1 MDFFKGYVETKNKKC
16 IEKIRGRNDFKTYDQ
31 VKLLPEFAGILSEN
45 TILIDVDDYEQ
56 SEILFKIVNDL
67 KLKCRVYKT
76 TRGKHFLFKNEE
88 LQTCKT
94 HTKVGVG
101 LTVDIKVGMK
111 TSYEILKFN
120 NEEREILYDTKD
132 YEIIPKWLY
141 PVKTTIEFLDME
153 NGDGR
158 NQSLFNYILTLQSS
172 DFSQKEV
179 KECLNLINNYI
190 LKEPLEESELEVIY
204 RDDSFKKPSF
214 YKGNTFLLDKFATY
228 MKNQYHIIRI
238 NGRLHIYKDGIYV
251 ADDSEI
257 EAEMINVIPG
267 LNKAKRNEVY
277 AYINLLIRDDIRNLD
292 ANLIA
297 FKNGVYNIENNEF
310 LDFNPDYIITNKINW
325 NYNPSAKSKL
335 AEDTL
340 KKLACNDKKIESL
353 LKEVIGYCFY
363 RYNELGKAFI
373 LTGDKSNGKS
383 TFLDMISYL
392 LGAENISSLDL
403 AELGERFKT
412 AELFG
417 KLANIGDDIKGDFIP
432 DLAIFKKLVTGDRVN
447 VERKGLN
454 PFEFNNYSK
463 MLFSANKIPR
473 VKDETGA
480 VLRRLIIV
488 PFNAKFEKG
497 SSDYDPYIKYKLRS
511 TEVMEY
517 LILDGLKGL
526 KNVLENKGF
535 TISDKVEAELQE
547 FDEMNNPILMY
558 VEDFGDEIL
567 NHTTNEV
574 YLSYVSYCKESG
586 LNPLGKIQ
594 FCKQIC
600 TMLNYKS
607 VVKKVN
613 GKSAR
618 VFAKVTENI

>member
-16 IEKIRGRNDFKTYDQ
+16 TEKIRGRDDFKNYDQ
-31 VKLLPEFAGILSEN
+31 VKLLPEFAGILSEES
-45 TILIDVDDYEQ
+45 ILIDVDDFEQ
-56 SEILFKIVNDL
+56 SEILFNIIKDL
-67 KLKCRVYKT
+67 KLKCRIYKT
-76 TRGKHFLFKNEE
+76 TRGKHFLFKNQEVNS
-88 LQTCKT
+88 CKT
-94 HTKVGVG
+94 HTKVAVG
-101 LTVDIKVGMK
+101 LTVDIKVGSK
-111 TSYEILKFN
+111 NSYEVLKFDGK
-120 NEEREILYDTKD
+120 EREILYDTKE
-132 YEIIPKWLY
+132 YGFVPKWLY
-141 PVKTTIEFLDME
+141 PIKTTVDFLNME
-153 NGDGR
+153 DGDGR
-158 NQSLFNYILTLQSS
+158 NQALFNYILTLQSS
-172 DFSQKEV
+172 DFTSDEA
-179 KECLNLINNYI
+179 KECLKLINKYI
-190 LKEPLEESELEVIY
+190 LKDSLADDELETIC
-204 RDDSFKKPSF
+204 REESFKKPSF

-238 NGRLHIYKDGIYV
+238 NGRLHIYKDGIYI
-251 ADDSEI
+251 ANDDEI
-257 EAEMINVIPG
+257 RAEMINVIPG
-267 LNKAKRNEVY
+267 LNKTKRNEVY
-277 AYINLLIRDDIRNLD
+277 DYINLLIRKDLRSLD

-297 FKNGVYNIENNEF
+297 FKNGVYNIEDDTF
-310 LDFNPDYIITNKINW
+310 TDFSSDYIITNKIDW
-325 NYNPSAKSKL
+325 NYNPSADSKL
-335 AEDTL
+335 CKDVL
-340 KKLACNDKKIESL
+340 KKLSCNDKEIESL

-392 LGAENISSLDL
+392 LGSENISSLDL

-412 AELFG
+412 AELYG

-488 PFNAKFEKG
+488 PFNAKFSKEDK
-497 SSDYDPYIKYKLRS
+497 DYDPYIKYKLRTS
-511 TEVMEY
+511 EVMEY
-517 LILDGLKGL
+517 LILEGLKGL
-526 KNVLENKGF
+526 KRVLKNKGF
-535 TISDKVEAELQE
+535 TTSKKVEEELQE

-558 VEDFGDEIL
+558 VKDYGDEIM
-567 NHTTNEV
+567 NNTTNEV
-574 YLSYVSYCKESG
+574 YLSYTSYCRESG

-600 TMLNYKS
+600 TMLDCKS
-607 VVKKVN
+607 SVKKVN
-613 GKSAR
+613 GKSVR
-618 VFAKVTENI
+618 VFEKVTH

>member
-16 IEKIRGRNDFKTYDQ
+16 IEKIRGRDNFKTYDQ
-31 VKLLPEFAGILSEN
+31 VKLLPEFAGILSDES
-45 TILIDVDDYEQ
+45 ILIDVDDFEQ
-56 SEILFKIVNDL
+56 SEILLNIIKDL
-67 KLKCRVYKT
+67 QLKCRVYKT
-76 TRGKHFLFKNEE
+76 TRGKHFLFKNKE
-88 LQTCKT
+88 QTSCKT
-94 HTKVGVG
+94 HTKVAVG
-101 LTVDIKVGMK
+101 LTVDIKVGIK
-111 TSYEILKFN
+111 TSYEVLKFN

-132 YEIIPKWLY
+132 YELVPKWLF
-141 PVKTTIEFLDME
+141 PIKTNVDFLDME
-153 NGDGR
+153 DGDGR
-158 NQSLFNYILTLQSS
+158 NQALFNYILTLQSN
-172 DFSQKEV
+172 DFTSEEA
-179 KECLNLINNYI
+179 KECLKLINKYI
-190 LKEPLEESELEVIY
+190 LKDSLDEDELETIC
-204 RDDSFKKPSF
+204 REESFKKPSF
-214 YKGNTFLLDKFATY
+214 YKGNTFLLDKFANY
-228 MKNQYHIIRI
+228 MKNQYHIKRI

-251 ADDSEI
+251 ADDDEI
-257 EAEMINVIPG
+257 RAEMITVIPG
-267 LNKAKRNEVY
+267 LNKTKRNEVY
-277 AYINLLIRDDIRNLD
+277 DYINLLIRDDIRLLS

-297 FKNGVYNIENNEF
+297 FKNGVYNIENGEF
-310 LDFNPDYIITNKINW
+310 TDFSPDYIITNKINW
-325 NYNPSAKSKL
+325 NYNPASESKL
-335 AEDTL
+335 AENTL
-340 KKLACNDKKIESL
+340 KKLSCNDEKIEAL
-353 LKEVIGYCFY
+353 LKEVVGYCFY

-488 PFNAKFEKG
+488 PFNAKFSKDDK
-497 SSDYDPYIKYKLRS
+497 DYDPYIKYKLRS
-511 TEVMEY
+511 SEVMEY
-517 LILDGLKGL
+517 LILEGLKGL
-526 KNVLENKGF
+526 KSVLENKGF
-535 TISDKVEAELQE
+535 TISEKVDAELQE

-558 VEDFGDEIL
+558 VQDYADDIV
-567 NHTTNEV
+567 NNSTNEV
-574 YLSYVSYCKESG
+574 YLSYTSYCRESG

-594 FCKQIC
+594 FCRQIC
-600 TMLNYKS
+600 TMLNCKS
-607 VVKKVN
+607 VVKKID
-613 GKSAR
+613 GKPIR
-618 VFAKVTENI
+618 VFVKVTD

>member
-228 MKNQYHIIRI
+228 MKNQYHINHFCFNFTIICNI
-238 NGRLHIYKDGIYV
+238 NSIF
-251 ADDSEI
+251 
-257 EAEMINVIPG
+257 INV
-267 LNKAKRNEVY
+267 
-277 AYINLLIRDDIRNLD
+277 
-292 ANLIA
+292 
-297 FKNGVYNIENNEF
+297 
-310 LDFNPDYIITNKINW
+310 
-325 NYNPSAKSKL
+325 
-335 AEDTL
+335 
-340 KKLACNDKKIESL
+340 
-353 LKEVIGYCFY
+353 
-363 RYNELGKAFI
+363 
-373 LTGDKSNGKS
+373 
-383 TFLDMISYL
+383 
-392 LGAENISSLDL
+392 
-403 AELGERFKT
+403 
-412 AELFG
+412 
-417 KLANIGDDIKGDFIP
+417 
-432 DLAIFKKLVTGDRVN
+432 
-447 VERKGLN
+447 
-454 PFEFNNYSK
+454 
-463 MLFSANKIPR
+463 
-473 VKDETGA
+473 
-480 VLRRLIIV
+480 
-488 PFNAKFEKG
+488 
-497 SSDYDPYIKYKLRS
+497 
-511 TEVMEY
+511 
-517 LILDGLKGL
+517 
-526 KNVLENKGF
+526 
-535 TISDKVEAELQE
+535 
-547 FDEMNNPILMY
+547 
-558 VEDFGDEIL
+558 
-567 NHTTNEV
+567 
-574 YLSYVSYCKESG
+574 
-586 LNPLGKIQ
+586 
-594 FCKQIC
+594 
-600 TMLNYKS
+600 
-607 VVKKVN
+607 
-613 GKSAR
+613 
-618 VFAKVTENI
+618 

>member
-1 MDFFKGYVETKNKKC
+1 MDFFKGYVETKDKKC
-16 IEKIRGRNDFKTYDQ
+16 IEKIRGRDNFKTYDQ
-31 VKLLPEFAGILSEN
+31 VKLLPEFAGILSEES
-45 TILIDVDDYEQ
+45 ILIDVDEFEQ
-56 SEILFKIVNDL
+56 SEILFNIIKDL

-76 TRGKHFLFKNEE
+76 TRGKHFLFKNKE
-88 LQTCKT
+88 QSSCKT
-94 HTKVGVG
+94 HTKVAVG
-101 LTVDIKVGMK
+101 LTVDIKVGIK
-111 TSYEILKFN
+111 NSYEVLKYK

-132 YEIIPKWLY
+132 YELVPKWLF
-141 PVKTTIEFLDME
+141 PIKTNVDFLDME
-153 NGDGR
+153 DGDGR
-158 NQSLFNYILTLQSS
+158 NQALFNYILTLQSN
-172 DFSQKEV
+172 DFTSEEA
-179 KECLNLINNYI
+179 KECLRLINKYI
-190 LKEPLEESELEVIY
+190 LKDSLDEDELETIC
-204 RDDSFKKPSF
+204 REESFKKPSF
-214 YKGNTFLLDKFATY
+214 YKGNTFLLDKFANY
-228 MKNQYHIIRI
+228 MKNQYHIKRI
-238 NGRLHIYKDGIYV
+238 NGRLHIYKDGIYI
-251 ADDSEI
+251 ADDDEI
-257 EAEMINVIPG
+257 RAEMITVIPG
-267 LNKAKRNEVY
+267 LNKTKRNEVY
-277 AYINLLIRDDIRNLD
+277 DYINLLIRDDIRLLN

-297 FKNGVYNIENNEF
+297 FKNGVYNIENDKF
-310 LDFNPDYIITNKINW
+310 TDFSPDYIITNKINW
-325 NYNPSAKSKL
+325 NYNPASESEL
-335 AEDTL
+335 AENVL
-340 KKLACNDKKIESL
+340 KKLSCNDEKIEAL

-488 PFNAKFEKG
+488 PFNAKFDKNDK
-497 SSDYDPYIKYKLRS
+497 DYDPYIKYKLRS
-511 TEVMEY
+511 SEVMEY
-517 LILDGLKGL
+517 LILEGLKGL
-526 KNVLENKGF
+526 KSVLENKGF
-535 TISDKVEAELQE
+535 TISEKVDAELQE

-558 VEDFGDEIL
+558 VQDYSDDIV
-567 NHTTNEV
+567 NNSTNEV
-574 YLSYVSYCKESG
+574 YLSYTSYCRESG

-594 FCKQIC
+594 FCRQIC
-600 TMLNYKS
+600 TMLGCKS
-607 VVKKVN
+607 VVRKID
-613 GKSAR
+613 GKSVR
-618 VFAKVTENI
+618 VFVTD

>member
-16 IEKIRGRNDFKTYDQ
+16 IEKIRGRDNFKTYDQ
-31 VKLLPEFAGILSEN
+31 VKLLPEFAGILSDES
-45 TILIDVDDYEQ
+45 ILIDVDDFEQ
-56 SEILFKIVNDL
+56 SEILLNIIKDL
-67 KLKCRVYKT
+67 QLKCRVYKT
-76 TRGKHFLFKNEE
+76 TRGKHFLFKNKE
-88 LQTCKT
+88 QTSCKT
-94 HTKVGVG
+94 HTKVAVG
-101 LTVDIKVGMK
+101 LTVDIKVGIK
-111 TSYEILKFN
+111 TSYEVLKFN

-132 YEIIPKWLY
+132 YELVPKWLF
-141 PVKTTIEFLDME
+141 PIKTTVDFLDME
-153 NGDGR
+153 DGDGR
-158 NQSLFNYILTLQSS
+158 NQALFNYILTLQSN
-172 DFSQKEV
+172 DFTSEEA
-179 KECLNLINNYI
+179 KECLKLINKYI
-190 LKEPLEESELEVIY
+190 LKDSLDEDELETIC
-204 RDDSFKKPSF
+204 REESFKKPSF
-214 YKGNTFLLDKFATY
+214 YKGNTFLLDKFANY
-228 MKNQYHIIRI
+228 MKNQYHIKRI

-251 ADDSEI
+251 ADDDEI
-257 EAEMINVIPG
+257 RAEMITVIPG
-267 LNKAKRNEVY
+267 LNKTKRNEVY
-277 AYINLLIRDDIRNLD
+277 DYINLLIRDDIRLLS

-297 FKNGVYNIENNEF
+297 FKNGVYNIENGEF
-310 LDFNPDYIITNKINW
+310 TGFSPDYIITNKINW
-325 NYNPSAKSKL
+325 NYNPASESKL
-335 AEDTL
+335 AENTL
-340 KKLACNDKKIESL
+340 KKLSCNDEKIEAL
-353 LKEVIGYCFY
+353 LKEVVGYCFY

-488 PFNAKFEKG
+488 PFNAKFSKDDK
-497 SSDYDPYIKYKLRS
+497 DYDPYIKYKLRS
-511 TEVMEY
+511 SEVMEY
-517 LILDGLKGL
+517 LILEGLKGL
-526 KNVLENKGF
+526 KSVLENKGF
-535 TISDKVEAELQE
+535 TISEKVDAELQE

-558 VEDFGDEIL
+558 VQDYADDIV
-567 NHTTNEV
+567 NNSTNEV
-574 YLSYVSYCKESG
+574 YLSYTSYCRESG

-594 FCKQIC
+594 FCRQIC
-600 TMLNYKS
+600 TMLNCKS
-607 VVKKVN
+607 IVKKID
-613 GKSAR
+613 GKPIR
-618 VFAKVTENI
+618 VFVKVTD

>member
-1 MDFFKGYVETKNKKC
+1 MDFFKGYVETKDKKC
-16 IEKIRGRNDFKTYDQ
+16 IEKIRGRDNFKTYDQ
-31 VKLLPEFAGILSEN
+31 VKLLPEFAGILSEES
-45 TILIDVDDYEQ
+45 ILIDVDEFEQ
-56 SEILFKIVNDL
+56 SEILFNIIKDL

-76 TRGKHFLFKNEE
+76 TRGKHFLFKNKE
-88 LQTCKT
+88 QSSCKT
-94 HTKVGVG
+94 HTKVAVG
-101 LTVDIKVGMK
+101 LTVDIKVGIK
-111 TSYEILKFN
+111 NSYEVLKYK

-132 YEIIPKWLY
+132 YELVPKWLF
-141 PVKTTIEFLDME
+141 PIKTNVDFLDME
-153 NGDGR
+153 DGDGR
-158 NQSLFNYILTLQSS
+158 NQALFNYILTLQSN
-172 DFSQKEV
+172 DFTSEEA
-179 KECLNLINNYI
+179 KECLKLINKYI
-190 LKEPLEESELEVIY
+190 LKDSLDENELETIC
-204 RDDSFKKPSF
+204 REESFKKPSF
-214 YKGNTFLLDKFATY
+214 YKGNTFLLDKFANY
-228 MKNQYHIIRI
+228 MKNQYHIKRI
-238 NGRLHIYKDGIYV
+238 NGRLHIYKDGIYI
-251 ADDSEI
+251 ADDDEI
-257 EAEMINVIPG
+257 RAEMITVIPG
-267 LNKAKRNEVY
+267 LNKTKRNEVY
-277 AYINLLIRDDIRNLD
+277 DYINLLIRDDIRLLN

-297 FKNGVYNIENNEF
+297 FKNGVYNIENDKF
-310 LDFNPDYIITNKINW
+310 TDFSPDYIITNKINW
-325 NYNPSAKSKL
+325 NYNPASESEL
-335 AEDTL
+335 AENVL
-340 KKLACNDKKIESL
+340 KKLSCNDEKIEAL

-488 PFNAKFEKG
+488 PFNAKFDKNDK
-497 SSDYDPYIKYKLRS
+497 DYDPYIKYKLRS
-511 TEVMEY
+511 SEVMEY
-517 LILDGLKGL
+517 LILEGLKGL
-526 KNVLENKGF
+526 KSVLENKGF
-535 TISDKVEAELQE
+535 TISEKVDAELQE

-558 VEDFGDEIL
+558 VQDYSDDIV
-567 NHTTNEV
+567 NNSTNEV
-574 YLSYVSYCKESG
+574 YLSYTSYCRESG

-594 FCKQIC
+594 FCRQIC
-600 TMLNYKS
+600 TMLGCKS
-607 VVKKVN
+607 VVRKID
-613 GKSAR
+613 GKSVR
-618 VFAKVTENI
+618 VFVTD

>member
-16 IEKIRGRNDFKTYDQ
+16 IEKIRGRDNFKTYDQ
-31 VKLLPEFAGILSEN
+31 VKLLPEFAGILSDES
-45 TILIDVDDYEQ
+45 ILIDVDDFEQ
-56 SEILFKIVNDL
+56 SEILLNIIKDL
-67 KLKCRVYKT
+67 QLKCRVYKT
-76 TRGKHFLFKNEE
+76 TRGKHFLFKNKE
-88 LQTCKT
+88 QTSCKT
-94 HTKVGVG
+94 HTKVAVG
-101 LTVDIKVGMK
+101 LTVDIKVGIK
-111 TSYEILKFN
+111 TSYEVLKFN

-132 YEIIPKWLY
+132 YELVPKWLF
-141 PVKTTIEFLDME
+141 PIKTTVDFLDME
-153 NGDGR
+153 DGDGR
-158 NQSLFNYILTLQSS
+158 NQALFNYILTLQSN
-172 DFSQKEV
+172 DFTSEEA
-179 KECLNLINNYI
+179 KECLKLINKYI
-190 LKEPLEESELEVIY
+190 LKDSLDEDELETIC
-204 RDDSFKKPSF
+204 REESFKKPSF
-214 YKGNTFLLDKFATY
+214 YKGNTFLLDKFANY
-228 MKNQYHIIRI
+228 MKNQYHIKRI

-251 ADDSEI
+251 ADDDEI
-257 EAEMINVIPG
+257 RAEMITVIPG
-267 LNKAKRNEVY
+267 LNKTKRNEVY
-277 AYINLLIRDDIRNLD
+277 DYINLLIRDDIRLLS

-297 FKNGVYNIENNEF
+297 FKNGVYNIENGEF
-310 LDFNPDYIITNKINW
+310 TDFSPDYIITNKINW
-325 NYNPSAKSKL
+325 NYNPASESKL
-335 AEDTL
+335 AENTL
-340 KKLACNDKKIESL
+340 KKLSCNDEKIEAL
-353 LKEVIGYCFY
+353 LKEVVGYCFY

-488 PFNAKFEKG
+488 PFNAKFSKDDK
-497 SSDYDPYIKYKLRS
+497 DYDPYIKYKLRS
-511 TEVMEY
+511 SEVMEY
-517 LILDGLKGL
+517 LILEGLKGL
-526 KNVLENKGF
+526 KSVLENKGF
-535 TISDKVEAELQE
+535 TISEKVDAELQE

-558 VEDFGDEIL
+558 VQDYADDIV
-567 NHTTNEV
+567 NNSTNEV
-574 YLSYVSYCKESG
+574 YLSYTSYCRESG

-594 FCKQIC
+594 FCRQIC
-600 TMLNYKS
+600 TMLNCKS
-607 VVKKVN
+607 VVKKID
-613 GKSAR
+613 GKPIR
-618 VFAKVTENI
+618 VFVKVTD

>member
-1 MDFFKGYVETKNKKC
+1 MDFFKGYVETKDKKC
-16 IEKIRGRNDFKTYDQ
+16 IEKIRGRDNFKTYDQ
-31 VKLLPEFAGILSEN
+31 VKLLPEFAGILSEES
-45 TILIDVDDYEQ
+45 ILIDVDDFEQ
-56 SEILFKIVNDL
+56 SEILFNIIKDL

-76 TRGKHFLFKNEE
+76 TRGKHFLFMNKE
-88 LQTCKT
+88 QSSCKT
-94 HTKVGVG
+94 HTKVAVG
-101 LTVDIKVGMK
+101 LTVDIKVGIK
-111 TSYEILKFN
+111 NSYEVLKYK

-132 YEIIPKWLY
+132 YELVPKWLF
-141 PVKTTIEFLDME
+141 PIKTNTDFLDME
-153 NGDGR
+153 DGDGR
-158 NQSLFNYILTLQSS
+158 NQALFNYILTLQSN
-172 DFSQKEV
+172 DFTSEEA
-179 KECLNLINNYI
+179 KECLKLINKYI
-190 LKEPLEESELEVIY
+190 LKDSLDEDELETIC
-204 RDDSFKKPSF
+204 REESFKKPSF
-214 YKGNTFLLDKFATY
+214 YKGNTFLLDKFANY
-228 MKNQYHIIRI
+228 MKNQYHIKRI
-238 NGRLHIYKDGIYV
+238 NGRLHIYKDGIYI
-251 ADDSEI
+251 ADDDEI
-257 EAEMINVIPG
+257 RAEMITVIPG
-267 LNKAKRNEVY
+267 LNKTKRNEVY
-277 AYINLLIRDDIRNLD
+277 DYINLLIRDDIRLLN

-297 FKNGVYNIENNEF
+297 FKNGVYNIENDKF
-310 LDFNPDYIITNKINW
+310 TDFSPDYIITNKINW
-325 NYNPSAKSKL
+325 NYNPASQSEL
-335 AEDTL
+335 AESVL
-340 KKLACNDKKIESL
+340 KKLSCNDEKIEAL

-488 PFNAKFEKG
+488 PFNAKFDKNDK
-497 SSDYDPYIKYKLRS
+497 DYDPYIKYKLRS
-511 TEVMEY
+511 SEVMEY
-517 LILDGLKGL
+517 LILEGLKGL
-526 KNVLENKGF
+526 KDVLENKGF
-535 TISDKVEAELQE
+535 TISEKVDAELQE

-558 VEDFGDEIL
+558 VQDYPDDIV
-567 NHTTNEV
+567 NNSTNEV
-574 YLSYVSYCKESG
+574 YLSYTSYCRESG

-594 FCKQIC
+594 FCRQIC
-600 TMLNYKS
+600 TMLGCKS
-607 VVKKVN
+607 VVRKID
-613 GKSAR
+613 GKSVR
-618 VFAKVTENI
+618 VFVTD